1 MPKLTLKDDFRCI
14 WVPSWENRYLR
25 QPEQVG
31 MEALREMI
39 VEYVAASF
47 SKFVLVPAEEP
58 EDWRS
63 ELQGIA
69 NTICPS
75 SYLAQLLEAS
85 QCTMLYETYQ
95 RFLGTTKCVAALLT
109 LPPRLQR
116 NQSPLRKCSP
126 SPDD

>member
-1 MPKLTLKDDFRCI
+1 MHFRREMPKLTLKDDFRCI

-25 QPEQVG
+25 QPE
-31 MEALREMI
+31 
-39 VEYVAASF
+39 
-47 SKFVLVPAEEP
+47 FVLVPAEEP

-75 SYLAQLLEAS
+75 SYLAQLPEAS